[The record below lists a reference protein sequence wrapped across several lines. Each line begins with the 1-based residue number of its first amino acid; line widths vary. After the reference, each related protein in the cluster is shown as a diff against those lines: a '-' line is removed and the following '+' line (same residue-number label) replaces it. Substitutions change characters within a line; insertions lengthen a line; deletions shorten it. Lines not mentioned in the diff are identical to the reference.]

1 MSKDQVIDNNMLK
14 GKGLDD
20 DLLSLGSVEE
30 ELIVDY
36 DDVQVSADFV
46 VVRLSFKLCLWV
58 LQ

>member
-1 MSKDQVIDNNMLK
+1 MSKDQVIDNNMLE

-30 ELIVDY
+30 ELVVDY